1 MPLQRVMTDFGADH
15 AFGQV
20 PKKLQEHYGIDMP
33 VSTIRKITEFHG
45 EQIHQQRET
54 MTLPLTTPGCR
65 QQIGEIDGCMLPIVT
80 ICEQEGDKRKQKK
93 LHEHY
98 GIEMPVSTI
107 RKVTEFHGEHMH
119 QQRETMSLSLTTSG
133 CRQQIGEIDGCMLPL
148 VTIGEKEDDKRKQ
161 KSCIGKRP
169 V

>member
-20 PKKLQEHYGIDMP
+20 PKKLYEHYGIEMP
-33 VSTIRKITEFHG
+33 VSTVRKITEFHG
-45 EQIHQQRET
+45 EQMHRQREA

-80 ICEQEGDKRKQKK
+80 V
-93 LHEHY
+93 
-98 GIEMPVSTI
+98 GIDA
-107 RKVTEFHGEHMH
+107 G
-119 QQRETMSLSLTTSG
+119 
-133 CRQQIGEIDGCMLPL
+133 
-148 VTIGEKEDDKRKQ
+148 DKRKQ
-161 KSCIGKRP
+161 KSCIGRRH

>member
-1 MPLQRVMTDFGADH
+1 MPLQRAMTDVGADH

-20 PKKLQEHYGIDMP
+20 PKKRHEHYGIEMP

-45 EQIHQQRET
+45 EHMHQQRET
-54 MTLPLTTPGCR
+54 MTLSLTTQGCQ

-80 ICEQEGDKRKQKK
+80 I
-93 LHEHY
+93 
-98 GIEMPVSTI
+98 
-107 RKVTEFHGEHMH
+107 
-119 QQRETMSLSLTTSG
+119 
-133 CRQQIGEIDGCMLPL
+133 
-148 VTIGEKEDDKRKQ
+148 GEKEGDNRKQ